1 MLFDLKFVVYIFLDD
16 SLSFVLFCLVYH
28 YDYPFVIFKLFLG
41 AQVLRKEDISSSTS
55 GTHRVTLDFYY
66 IYLISVYFRST
77 VFNYSQICLMW
88 PSKGT
93 VKCGH
98 IRQVVAKTGL
108 IHIKYTVKENKYNII
123 QVIA

>member
-1 MLFDLKFVVYIFLDD
+1 MLFDLKIVVYIFLDD

-77 VFNYSQICLMW
+77 VFNYSQICLM
-88 PSKGT
+88 
-93 VKCGH
+93 
-98 IRQVVAKTGL
+98 
-108 IHIKYTVKENKYNII
+108 
-123 QVIA
+123 